1 MEALR
6 GPGAPCS
13 TPGGFHVFFT
23 ASDTSSPSGLR
34 AHFRCFGG
42 WGLLPA
48 ADYSGGHPLR

>member
-48 ADYSGGHPLR
+48 ADYSGHPLR